1 MKITKMT
8 KNKAED
14 IKTALSPQLIS
25 HPLFMFYCP
34 EKSKREKY
42 IKKFLDY
49 YLYSWAKYGECYV
62 STDRK
67 AVASLVSV
75 AAFEYKFSG
84 KNALGLKLDKN
95 AYRIK
100 MHRETVEAI
109 TDVVVPRRDDT
120 RVMTIYASPS
130 QSIDEIKE
138 LVDEIMAHAKE
149 KGFALVYETFS
160 KKLVDFMAQQGFE
173 TSYQKQFLN
182 TQFVQTV
189 MVYNV

>member
-1 MKITKMT
+1 MKVTKMT
-8 KNKAED
+8 KNKAQD
-14 IKTALSPQLIS
+14 IKTALSPQLIA

-42 IKKFLDY
+42 INKFLDY
-49 YLYSWAKYGECYV
+49 YLFSWAKYGECYV
-62 STDRK
+62 SLDRK
-67 AVASLVSV
+67 AVVSLVSV

-84 KNALGLKLDKN
+84 KNSFGLKLDKN

-100 MHRETVEAI
+100 MHRESVEAI
-109 TDVVVPRRDDT
+109 TDVVVPQRNDT
-120 RVMTIYASPS
+120 RVMTIYASPA
-130 QSIDEIKE
+130 QSMNEIKE
-138 LVDEIMAHAKE
+138 LVEEIQAHAKE

-160 KKLVDFMAQQGFE
+160 RKLVDFMTQQGFE

>member
-1 MKITKMT
+1 MKVTKMT
-8 KNKAED
+8 KNKAQE
-14 IKTALSPQLIS
+14 IKTALSPQLIG

-42 IKKFLDY
+42 IDKFLDY
-49 YLYSWAKYGECYV
+49 YLYSWAKYGECYA
-62 STDRK
+62 SLDRK
-67 AVASLVSV
+67 AVVSLVSV

-84 KNALGLKLDKN
+84 KNAFALKLDKN

-100 MHRETVEAI
+100 MHRESVEAI
-109 TDVVVPRRDDT
+109 TDVVVPQRNDT
-120 RVMTIYASPS
+120 RVMTIYASPA
-130 QSIDEIKE
+130 QSMNEIKE
-138 LVDEIMAHAKE
+138 LVEEIQAHAKE

-160 KKLVDFMAQQGFE
+160 RKLVDFMMQQGFE